1 MWQKL
6 LRESSFFLLLLQF
19 DRDLAE
25 EYRGKRCV
33 VCGGRLDRSAYVRKP
48 RGGPPELGEDYAVR
62 ESFCCAVEGC
72 RRRLTPP
79 SLRFLGRRVY
89 LGAVVVL
96 VSAMVHGVTEKRAS
110 SMHELCGVSVRT
122 LRRWRKWWREQFVH
136 TRLWSGLRGR
146 FANRV
151 DERMLRPRFWS
162 RSRVEASA
170 SEPLELFGCCCHSP
184 LERSAVWTCKTRR
197 RCDLVS
203 LIEVG

>member
-6 LRESSFFLLLLQF
+6 LRESSFFLLLLAY

-25 EYRGKRCV
+25 EYRGRGCG
-33 VCGGRLDRSAYVRKP
+33 VCGGRVDRSAYSRKP
-48 RGGPPELGEDYAVR
+48 RGGPPDLGEDYAVR
-62 ESFCCAVEGC
+62 ESFCCSEEGC

-96 VSAMVHGVTEKRAS
+96 VSAMVHGVTEKRAR

-122 LRRWRKWWREQFVH
+122 LRRWRKWWREQFVR

-146 FANRV
+146 FADRV
-151 DERMLRPRFWS
+151 DASLLPASLLERIEGRGECERGVKALQLLLPLTAGAHCRVDGPNPQKM
-162 RSRVEASA
+162 RSRPA
-170 SEPLELFGCCCHSP
+170 
-184 LERSAVWTCKTRR
+184 R
-197 RCDLVS
+197 
-203 LIEVG
+203 